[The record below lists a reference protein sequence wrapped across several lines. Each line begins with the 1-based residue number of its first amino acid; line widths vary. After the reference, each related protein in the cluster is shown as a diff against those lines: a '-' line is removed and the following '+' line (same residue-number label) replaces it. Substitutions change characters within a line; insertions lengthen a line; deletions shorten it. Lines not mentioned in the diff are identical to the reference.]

1 MSVEPVTNPVI
12 NNPNPH
18 DLTFPYPLKQS
29 TPARARGNGCLICV
43 HQTYCPAVY
52 WRYRY
57 TENDLTPNMGT
68 KCASWS
74 DDDADKISAVN
85 QPDLDENKYIA
96 EQGIGSEARRN
107 GITDPV
113 SGNAGYF

>member
-1 MSVEPVTNPVI
+1 MASVRPVTDPEI

-18 DLTFPYPLKQS
+18 NLTFPYPLAT

-52 WRYRY
+52 WFYRY
-57 TENDLTPNMGT
+57 FQNELTPSQGT
-68 KCASWS
+68 KCDSFS
-74 DDDADKISAVN
+74 DNPADKVTEVN
-85 QPDLDENKYIA
+85 QPDLDENEYIWN
-96 EQGIGSEARRN
+96 QGIGAEARRN

-113 SGNAGYF
+113 SGNAGYY